1 MERLESCFFKSGLRN
16 GKDMKTIIV
25 LMTCF
30 NRCEKTKRCIESL
43 SRENKHPYNLEFV
56 IVDDG
61 SSDGTEEML
70 FFYSKKY
77 IIHVIRGDGN
87 LYYTG
92 GMRKGMEYILASQQE
107 FDYLLMVNDDVEF
120 FEGFLDE
127 MVEKSRKKDYAV
139 IVGAIHN
146 DIGALNYGAVKVRT
160 KKSLKYRKL
169 ELHEQDVQAD
179 TFNGN
184 CVLIPKEIFV
194 KIGPMDEAYTHNWG
208 EFDYGMM
215 IVRAGYEIYTSGD
228 YVGKCDDNLETYLDK
243 KKTILQR
250 LKDKE
255 SPKGAP
261 FKQWFHYLHKNY
273 GIAIAVLRCWTPYI
287 KLLFGK

>member
-1 MERLESCFFKSGLRN
+1 
-16 GKDMKTIIV
+16 MKTIVV

-43 SRENKHPYNLEFV
+43 AKENHNQFALEFV
-56 IVDDG
+56 VVDDVC
-61 SSDGTEEML
+61 SDGTEEML
-70 FFYSKKY
+70 SFYSKKY
-77 IIHVIRGDGN
+77 ILHIVKGN
-87 LYYTG
+87 GELYYTG
-92 GMRKGMEYILASQQE
+92 GMRKGMEYIIALHWK

-120 FEGFLDE
+120 FEGFLDG
-127 MVEKSRKKDYAV
+127 MVEKSLKKNNAV

-146 DIGALNYGAVKVRT
+146 EIGELNYGAIKFKT
-160 KKSLKYRKL
+160 KKSLKYKKL
-169 ELHEQDVQAD
+169 DLNDQEVEAD

-184 CVLIPKEIFV
+184 CVLIPKNIFV
-194 KIGPMDEAYTHNWG
+194 EIGPMDAAYTHNWG

-215 IVRAGYEIYTSGD
+215 IVRSGYKIYTSMD
-228 YVGKCDDNLETYLDK
+228 YVGECDDNLESYLDK
-243 KKTILQR
+243 RKTILQR

-261 FKQWFHYLHKNY
+261 FNQWFHYLHKNY
-273 GIAIAVLRCWTPYI
+273 GIVIAILRCWTPYI